1 MVLIPGMKTK
11 IPCRIVGTGSSV
23 GKPVPRYLIL
33 NNPLSL
39 S

>member
-1 MVLIPGMKTK
+1 MVPISDLKTK
-11 IPCRIVGTGSSV
+11 SPCRIVGTGSSV
-23 GKPVPRYLIL
+23 GRPVPRYLIL